1 MGRTGETPV
10 PLSVSA
16 PLQLPVP
23 APLVAEKFDTVGLMP
38 AERSATRA
46 EAVLRLTLIDGLG
59 PVLIARL
66 IHAFGSPASVLEQSE
81 ESLRLVKGVRKETA
95 RVIVA
100 DRRASADRVAEE
112 LARAEDLGVRLV
124 TLGDPEYPPL
134 LTAIPNPPPMLYVRG
149 ELRADLDRY
158 TVALVGSRAC
168 SAYGIEQAE
177 RFAGWLAGA
186 GLTVVSG
193 GARGIDTAAHR
204 AAIRLGGRT
213 IAVLGCG
220 LANVYPPENKELF
233 QEIAAG
239 RGAVVSE
246 LPLSAGPNAQNFPM
260 RNRIISGLSLGTLV
274 VEAASGSGALITARH
289 AAEDHGRE
297 VFAVPGR
304 IDSPA
309 SEGSNDLLKRGGAHL
324 VTAPS
329 DVLDILEAPARHL
342 HAGVHADRYA
352 DPTRDV
358 NAELFEDASDGTIDS
373 NHSLAESG
381 LTEPQRAI
389 VRALDEPM
397 PMEELAR
404 RLAFEP
410 GALRAEI
417 TILEVRRLIERRGQT
432 IARRS

>member
-1 MGRTGETPV
+1 M
-10 PLSVSA
+10 
-16 PLQLPVP
+16 
-23 APLVAEKFDTVGLMP
+23 
-38 AERSATRA
+38 
-46 EAVLRLTLIDGLG
+46 LRLTLIDGLG
-59 PVLIARL
+59 PILIARL
-66 IHAFGSPASVLEQSE
+66 IHAFGEPAGVLEQSE
-81 ESLRLVKGVRKETA
+81 DSLRRVKGVGRETA
-95 RVIVA
+95 RAIVA
-100 DRRASADRVAEE
+100 GRKASAERVAEE
-112 LARAEDLGVRLV
+112 LGRAAELGVRLV

-134 LTAIPNPPPMLYVRG
+134 LAVIPNPPPMLYVRG

-177 RFAGWLAGA
+177 RFAGWLAGS
-186 GLTVVSG
+186 GLTIVSG

-204 AAIRLGGRT
+204 AALRLGGRT

-220 LANVYPPENKELF
+220 LANVYPPENWELF
-233 QEIAAG
+233 DEIADG

-246 LPLSAGPNAQNFPM
+246 LPLAIGPNPQNFPM

-289 AAEDHGRE
+289 AVEDHGRE

-324 VTAPS
+324 VTEPA
-329 DVLDILEAPARHL
+329 DVLDILETPARHL
-342 HAGVHADRYA
+342 HAGVHAERYA
-352 DPTRDV
+352 DPTLPAD
-358 NAELFEDASDGTIDS
+358 ADLFEQAAGGGVGSI
-373 NHSLAESG
+373 AESG

-389 VRALDEPM
+389 VRALVEPM

-404 RLAFEP
+404 RLGLEP

-417 TILEVRRLIERRGQT
+417 TILEIRRVIERRGQA
-432 IARRS
+432 IARRD